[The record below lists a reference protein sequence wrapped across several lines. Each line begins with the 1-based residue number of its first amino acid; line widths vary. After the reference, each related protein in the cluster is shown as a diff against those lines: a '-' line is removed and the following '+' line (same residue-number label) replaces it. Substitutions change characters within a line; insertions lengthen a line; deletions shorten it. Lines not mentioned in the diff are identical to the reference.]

1 MPAIKQAMERKHPLR
16 CLGSKY
22 LGPKQ
27 RGCFYFLHSCYSRG
41 TSPFV
46 LSFFTTQFD
55 FLANL
60 LYHYCNMSSLV
71 IVESPTKA
79 KTISKFLGKGFIV
92 ESSFGHVRDLPKG
105 KMGVDIKGGTFEPNY
120 VVPKERSA
128 QVTKLKKLSK
138 NKEVIFAT
146 DEDREGEAISWH
158 LAQVLDIKPEDAK
171 RIAFHEIT
179 KHAIDEALK
188 NPRHIDLKLVD
199 AQQARRVLDRLV
211 GYELSPLLWKK
222 VAKGLSAGRVQSV
235 AVRLIVERE
244 REIKKFVAE
253 EYWSIE
259 GIFSQ
264 ISNNKYQIT
273 TQLHA
278 IDDKKLDK
286 LDLKTQAQVDAIVS
300 DAKVQ
305 KYSVSNLESKETK
318 RTPAPPF
325 TTSTLQQAANQK
337 CGYSA
342 KQAMRLAQQLYE
354 GIELGSEGSV
364 GLITYMRTDSVNL
377 SEKFLQETNDYVKIT
392 FGDKYTLPKFR
403 AYKNTSKG
411 AQEAHEAIRPTDPM
425 RDPKGL
431 EPYLDPQ
438 QFKLYSLIWRRAVAT
453 QMADA
458 RLNKTLVDIAG
469 GKYLFRANGQ
479 TMLFDGWLKLYPESM
494 KEEILPE
501 LKKDEALDCKE
512 LKPEQHFTEPPARYS
527 DATLVKAMEEFG
539 IGRPSTYAP
548 TIATIED
555 RHYVERDDNKK
566 LKPTDIAFVVIDLLV
581 EHFPQIV
588 DYQFTAQM
596 EENLDEIAEGTK
608 DWKPIIA
615 TFYEPFHANLMNK
628 MDEISKKDAT
638 SAREIG
644 VDPKDGKII
653 YARIGRFGPYVQ
665 KGEAKNAEGKT
676 NEEKPQFA
684 SLKKGQS
691 IDTITLEDALQLL
704 SLPRSLGN
712 DETGNEVTVSIGRF
726 GPYVKI
732 GKAFTSIRT
741 DDPYTITLERALEV
755 VKTTAESKGK
765 TVLKEFAGS
774 EIKIMNGR
782 YGPYITDGKKNLS
795 VPKDT
800 APESLELAQCEE
812 MLKNAPEKKKRF
824 FRKKK

>member
-1 MPAIKQAMERKHPLR
+1 
-16 CLGSKY
+16 
-22 LGPKQ
+22 
-27 RGCFYFLHSCYSRG
+27 
-41 TSPFV
+41 
-46 LSFFTTQFD
+46 
-55 FLANL
+55 
-60 LYHYCNMSSLV
+60 MSSLV

-92 ESSFGHVRDLPKG
+92 ESSFGHVRDLPAS
-105 KMGVDIKGGTFEPNY
+105 KMGVDIKGGTFEPDY
-120 VVPKERSA
+120 VVPKERKEQA
-128 QVTKLKKLSK
+128 AKLKKLSK

-158 LAQVLDIKPEDAK
+158 LAQILDIKPEDAK
-171 RIAFHEIT
+171 RIVFHEIT
-179 KHAIDEALK
+179 KSAIDEAIK

-244 REIKKFVAE
+244 REIKKFISQ
-253 EYWSIE
+253 EYWTIE
-259 GIFSQ
+259 GVFSQ
-264 ISNNKYQIT
+264 IADNKYQIT

-278 IDDKKLDK
+278 IDEKKIDK
-286 LDLKTQAQVDAIVS
+286 LDIKNKEQVDAIVT
-300 DAKVQ
+300 DASKQ
-305 KYSVSNLESKETK
+305 KYAVSNLESKETK

-377 SEKFLQETNDYVKIT
+377 SEKFLQETNDYVKNT
-392 FGDKYTLPKFR
+392 FGDKYALPKFR

-425 RDPKGL
+425 RDPKSL
-431 EPYLDPQ
+431 ENYLDPQ
-438 QFKLYSLIWRRAVAT
+438 QLKLYSLIWRRAVAT

-458 RLNKTLVDIAG
+458 HLNKTTVDISG

-479 TMLFDGWLKLYPESM
+479 TMLFDGWLKLYPESL

-501 LKKDEALDCKE
+501 LKKDEAMDCKE

-566 LKPTDIAFVVIDLLV
+566 LKPTDIAFIVIDLLV

-596 EENLDEIAEGTK
+596 EANLDEIAEGTK

-615 TFYEPFHANLMNK
+615 TFYEPFHANLMIK
-628 MDEISKKDAT
+628 MEEISKKETT

-644 VDPKDGKII
+644 VDPKDGKTIF
-653 YARIGRFGPYVQ
+653 ARIGRFGPYVQ

-684 SLKKGQS
+684 SLKKTQS
-691 IDTITLEDALQLL
+691 IDTITLEEALQLL
-704 SLPRSLGN
+704 SLPRSLGL
-712 DETGNEVTVSIGRF
+712 DETSNEVTVSIGRF

-732 GKAFTSIRT
+732 GKAFTSIKT

-755 VKTTAESKGK
+755 VKTTAENKGK

-774 EIKIMNGR
+774 ELKIMNGR

-795 VPKDT
+795 VPKDMV
-800 APESLELAQCEE
+800 PESLELAQCEE